1 MKYYIY
7 AIKSLKNNSIYV
19 GMTKD
24 IYNRLNYHN
33 SGYVFSTKGYRP
45 YKLIYFEECE
55 NRLIARKIE
64 KYWKSGIGKEKLKA
78 L

>member
-7 AIKSLKNNSIYV
+7 AIKSTKNNSIYV
-19 GMTKD
+19 GMTKN
-24 IYNRLNYHN
+24 INSRLKEHN
-33 SGYVFSTKGYRP
+33 NGYVFSTKGCRP
-45 YKLIYFEECE
+45 YKLIYTEECE